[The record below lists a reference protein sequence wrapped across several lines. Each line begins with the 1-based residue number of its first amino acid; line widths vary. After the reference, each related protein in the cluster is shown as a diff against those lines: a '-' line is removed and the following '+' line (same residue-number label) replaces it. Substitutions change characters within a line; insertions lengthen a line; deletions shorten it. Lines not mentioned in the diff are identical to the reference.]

1 MTQQITAELAL
12 PPGGLITRQWD
23 DGSEDGEPSNPAV
36 DRFAR
41 QQTLVPQTRLQEI
54 QVSVIGLGAI
64 GRQVALQLAA
74 IGCRKVRLFDF
85 DQVDHTNR
93 TTQGYAY
100 REVGIAKVWAARTQ
114 MLAIDP
120 DMRVEVVED
129 RYRAKYAVGDVVF
142 CCVDSISARAAIWRS
157 VEPRCRF
164 WADGRMLGETIR
176 VLAVADATGRSRY
189 PQTLFAPSE
198 AQQGRCTSRST
209 IYAAGIA
216 AGLMLHQLA
225 RWLRDL
231 PADFDTTFNLLAG
244 EYTVQ

>member
-1 MTQQITAELAL
+1 
-12 PPGGLITRQWD
+12 
-23 DGSEDGEPSNPAV
+23 
-36 DRFAR
+36 
-41 QQTLVPQTRLQEI
+41 
-54 QVSVIGLGAI
+54 VIGLGAI

-74 IGCRKVRLFDF
+74 IGCRKVQLFDF

-93 TTQGYAY
+93 TTQGYAF

-114 MLAIDP
+114 MLAIEP

-129 RYRAKYAVGDVVF
+129 RYRAKYAVGDAVF

-157 VEPRCRF
+157 AEPRCRF

-176 VLAVADATGRSRY
+176 VLTVADAAGRTRY
-189 PQTLFAPSE
+189 PATLFAQSE

-231 PADFDTTFNLLAG
+231 PVDFDTTFNLLAG
-244 EYTVQ
+244 EYTVA

>member
-1 MTQQITAELAL
+1 MTEQNTAAL
-12 PPGGLITRQWD
+12 LPSVSPTMKAWD
-23 DGSEDGEPSNPAV
+23 GNSADAKPSSPQT
-36 DRFAR
+36 DRFGR
-41 QQTLVPQTRLQEI
+41 QQSLVPQTRLQAI
-54 QVSVIGLGAI
+54 QATVIGLGAI

-74 IGCRKVRLFDF
+74 IGCRKVQLFDF

-93 TTQGYAY
+93 TTQGYAF

-114 MLAIDP
+114 MLAIEP
-120 DMRVEVVED
+120 DMRIEVVED
-129 RYRAKYAVGDVVF
+129 RYRAKYHVGDAVF

-157 VEPRCRF
+157 AEPRCRF

-176 VLAVADATGRSRY
+176 VLAVADASGRTRY
-189 PQTLFAPSE
+189 PATLFAQSE

-231 PADFDTTFNLLAG
+231 PVDFDTTFNLLAG
-244 EYTVQ
+244 EHTIA

>member
-1 MTQQITAELAL
+1 MTQQITAELAS
-12 PPGGLITRQWD
+12 PPASLTMKAWD
-23 DGSEDGEPSNPAV
+23 DGSADAEPSNPGV

-41 QQTLVPQTRLQEI
+41 QQSLVPQTPLQAI
-54 QVSVIGLGAI
+54 QATVIGLGAI

-74 IGCRKVRLFDF
+74 IGCRTVQLFDF

-93 TTQGYAY
+93 TTQGYAF

-114 MLAIDP
+114 MLAIEP

-129 RYRAKYAVGDVVF
+129 RYRAKYPVGDAVF

-157 VEPRCRF
+157 AEPRCRF

-176 VLAVADATGRSRY
+176 VLAVADASGRNRY
-189 PQTLFAPSE
+189 PATLFAQSE

-231 PADFDTTFNLLAG
+231 PVDLDTTFNLLAG